1 MNNVALVL
9 VAAHA
14 LKLDCVV
21 NEKKIERKAGK
32 NTRRVVLL
40 YTVEL

>member
-14 LKLDCVV
+14 LKLDCVD
-21 NEKKIERKAGK
+21 EKKIERKAGK
-32 NTRRVVLL
+32 NTRLVVLL